1 MSTTGHAPTPQL
13 PGREVELATM
23 HTFLDARRANPGGVA
38 ALVLAGEPGIG
49 KSVLWET
56 AVSEATS
63 GQGAATVLTMN
74 AAHAESSWSFT
85 GLTDLLDTVA
95 DEVIPEL
102 PAPLGMAL
110 EVALL
115 RRTPTDAEP
124 ARRAVS
130 FAALSALRVLVRR
143 GPLVIAIDDVQWL
156 DPASAEVLA
165 FALRRMTAEPVTL
178 LLAHRTETPLAVR
191 AVEESA
197 PGNLPRVNAVD
208 MIRACLPEHR
218 TTALAVGPL
227 TPSALSVLVTD
238 RLGVTL
244 PVRAARRLHQQT
256 GGNPLWVL
264 EIVRTALASHDRD
277 VLVGDRSILD
287 FATASG
293 TLTADVATRISTLP
307 GPARLV
313 LLVVAALAQPNPDL
327 VRRAVRM
334 LLAEEAFQ
342 PLGAAGTDSP
352 GALAAASVAG
362 VVKTTANRVRPT
374 HPLLGSVTLSLLRP
388 EHRQVLHKR
397 LAELVGD
404 PEQRARHL
412 AASAGT
418 EPNADVADAL
428 DTGAAAARSRSA
440 VWAAADLAELAVRLS
455 PTTDGTSAARRSAVL
470 AELLFAV
477 GEVEQARQWAQRVL
491 DNGET
496 GLPRVRAGLL
506 LASLVYWTQGSGPA
520 VRYAQQALTD
530 ARDDP
535 ASQARA
541 HTLIADLGDHPV
553 KVCREHA
560 ERALTVLDQLGPQ
573 AEPETRFL
581 ALTVLAGCEL
591 DERGQL
597 PPDTFE
603 LLEAAQNSG
612 ARPAVLDRAGTYR
625 GATLKNVDDITGSR
639 VALHA
644 MIGEAQAEGDEVA
657 LPNLFGHLALTE
669 YWAGRYA
676 IGMAAAEQG
685 LRAAAQLGVHPPSPY
700 LARAALGVH
709 TGDPQWARTHLPS
722 RIAACERVS
731 DRRGLIGYHAVLGA
745 ADLVEGKTAE
755 ALTRLR
761 TAYEIADD
769 LGFGLAGRRMRL
781 DGDLGE
787 ALVAAGELDEA
798 EDLGHELYFAG
809 ERALR
814 PSLQAV
820 ALRVQGLVAAAR
832 GDTSTAIDTL
842 GHAADLHHKA
852 DFPLERGRT
861 LLALGNTL
869 RRARAR
875 QKAEEA
881 LHQAQSCFA
890 ELGANPWRAMVAA
903 SLRRC
908 EGARPETLLTPTERR
923 VAELVATGSS
933 NREVAATLVVSVRT
947 VEGHLAAIYRK
958 LEVTGRTALTAKLAA
973 SQ

>member
-1 MSTTGHAPTPQL
+1 MSTTGHLPTPQL
-13 PGREVELATM
+13 PGREVELATI
-23 HTFLDARRANPGGVA
+23 HTFQESIGTNSAGVA

-49 KSVLWET
+49 KSVLWEV
-56 AVSEATS
+56 AVGGTEAT
-63 GQGAATVLTMN
+63 GATVLTMS

-95 DEVIPEL
+95 DDLIPQL
-102 PAPLGMAL
+102 PAPLGAAL

-115 RRTPTDAEP
+115 RRAPTDAEP
-124 ARRAVS
+124 GRRAVS
-130 FAALSALRVLVRR
+130 FAALSALRLLTRQ

-165 FALRRMTAEPVTL
+165 FALRRMAAEPVTL

-191 AVEESA
+191 ALEESA
-197 PGNLPRVNAVD
+197 PGNRPRVNSAD
-208 MIRACLPEHR
+208 LILGCLPDQR
-218 TTALAVGPL
+218 TTTLAVGPL
-227 TPSALSVLVTD
+227 APSALSALVAD

-313 LLVVAALAQPNPDL
+313 LLVVAALAAPNPDL
-327 VRRAVRM
+327 VRRAVRT

-342 PLGAAGTDSP
+342 PLGTPGTDSP
-352 GALAAASVAG
+352 AALAAASVAG

-374 HPLLGSVTLSLLRP
+374 HPLLGSVTLSLLRL

-412 AASAGT
+412 AASVGN
-418 EPNADVADAL
+418 EPNAAVAQAL
-428 DTGAAAARSRSA
+428 DDGAAAARSRSA

-455 PTTDGTSAARRSAVL
+455 PTADRGAVAGRSSLL

-491 DNGET
+491 DNADT

-506 LASLVYWTQGSGPA
+506 LASLVYWTEGSGPA
-520 VRYAQQALTD
+520 VRYARQALTD
-530 ARDDP
+530 AADDP

-560 ERALTVLDQLGPQ
+560 ERALAVLDQLDPT
-573 AEPETRFL
+573 AEPETRYL
-581 ALTVLAGCEL
+581 ALTVLSGCEL

-603 LLEAAQNSG
+603 LLEAAQQVGS
-612 ARPAVLDRAGTYR
+612 RPAVLDRAGTYR

-685 LRAAAQLGVHPPSPY
+685 LRAAALVGVHPPSPY

-709 TGDPQWARTHLPS
+709 TGDPEWARTHLPS

-745 ADLVEGKTAE
+745 ADLVDGRPADAVRQLRVAYQVAE
-755 ALTRLR
+755 
-761 TAYEIADD
+761 D
-769 LGFGLAGRRMRL
+769 LGFGLAGRRLRL

-787 ALVAAGELDEA
+787 ALVSVGELDEA
-798 EDLGHELYFAG
+798 EDLGHELFFAG

-820 ALRVQGLVAAAR
+820 ALRIQGLVAGAR
-832 GDTSTAIDTL
+832 GNTTTAIDTF
-842 GHAADLHHKA
+842 GHAIELHRKV

-875 QKAEEA
+875 QKAEDA
-881 LHQAQSCFA
+881 LRQARSCFT
-890 ELGANPWRAMVAA
+890 EIGAIPWRAMAAA
-903 SLRRC
+903 SLRDSG
-908 EGARPETLLTPTERR
+908 EVRPESVLTRTERR

-973 SQ
+973 P

>member
-1 MSTTGHAPTPQL
+1 MSTTTGHAPTARP
-13 PGREVELATM
+13 PGREVELATIG
-23 HTFLDARRANPGGVA
+23 TFLETTGTTAAGVS

-49 KSVLWET
+49 KSVLWES
-56 AVSEATS
+56 AVAQAAAT
-63 GQGAATVLTMN
+63 GATVLTTS

-85 GLTDLLDTVA
+85 GLTDLLDTIA
-95 DEVIPEL
+95 DEVLPEL
-102 PAPLGMAL
+102 PAPLRTAL

-115 RRTPTDAEP
+115 RRAPEAVEP
-124 ARRAVS
+124 GQRAVS
-130 FAALSALRVLVRR
+130 FAALSALRLLAGRTR
-143 GPLVIAIDDVQWL
+143 LVIAIDDVQWL
-156 DPASAEVLA
+156 DPASADVLA
-165 FALRRMTAEPVTL
+165 FAVRRLSVEPVTL

-191 AVEESA
+191 VVEENA
-197 PGNLPRVNAVD
+197 PGSRPKVNPAEK
-208 MIRACLPEHR
+208 IIGCLPDHR
-218 TTALAVGPL
+218 TTTLSVGPL
-227 TPSALSVLVTD
+227 APSALRALVTD

-264 EIVRTALASHDRD
+264 EIVRAALA
-277 VLVGDRSILD
+277 GDRSIVD
-287 FATASG
+287 VGTGSG
-293 TLTADVATRISTLP
+293 TLTSDLARRIETLP

-313 LLVVAALAQPNPDL
+313 LLVVAALAQPHPDV
-327 VRRAVRM
+327 VRRAVRT
-334 LLAEEAFQ
+334 LLAEDAFAS
-342 PLGAAGTDSP
+342 LGASGTDSP

-362 VVKTTANRVRPT
+362 VVTTTANRVRPT
-374 HPLLGSVTLSLLRP
+374 HPLLGSVTLSMLRP
-388 EHRQVLHKR
+388 EHRQVLHRR

-418 EPNADVADAL
+418 QPDAAVAAAL

-440 VWAAADLAELAVRLS
+440 AWAAADLAELAVRLS
-455 PTTDGTSAARRSAVL
+455 PTSDRAAATRRSAVL

-477 GEVEQARQWAQRVL
+477 GEVEQARQWARRVL
-491 DNGET
+491 DNTET

-506 LASLVYWTQGSGPA
+506 LASLVYWTEGSGPA
-520 VRYAQQALTD
+520 VDYAQRALAD
-530 ARDDP
+530 AGDDLP
-535 ASQARA
+535 SQARA

-560 ERALTVLDQLGPQ
+560 ERALTVLDELGPQ

-581 ALTVLAGCEL
+581 VLTVLSGCEL

-612 ARPAVLDRAGTYR
+612 VQPGVLDRAGTYR
-625 GATLKNVDDITGSR
+625 GATLKNVDDINGSR
-639 VALHA
+639 LALHA

-657 LPNLFGHLALTE
+657 LPNLFGHLAMTE

-685 LRAAAQLGVHPPSPY
+685 LRAAALVGVHPPSPY
-700 LARAALGVH
+700 LARGALGVH
-709 TGDPQWARTHLPS
+709 TGDPEWARSQLPG

-745 ADLVEGKTAE
+745 ADLVDGRPAE
-755 ALTRLR
+755 AVRHLR
-761 TAYEIADD
+761 TAFDIADD

-787 ALVAAGELDEA
+787 ALVAIGELEEA
-798 EDLGHELYFAG
+798 EDLGHELFFAG

-820 ALRVQGLVAAAR
+820 AARIQGLVAAAR
-832 GDTSTAIDTL
+832 GNTSTAIQIL
-842 GHAADLHHKA
+842 GNAVDLHRKV

-875 QKAEEA
+875 QKAGEA
-881 LHQAQSCFA
+881 LRQAESCFA
-890 ELGANPWRAMVAA
+890 EIGATPWQRMAA
-903 SLRRC
+903 ESLRRST
-908 EGARPETLLTPTERR
+908 GARPDSVLTPTERR

-933 NREVAATLVVSVRT
+933 NREVAATLVISVRT

-958 LEVTGRTALTAKLAA
+958 LEVTGRTALTAHLFA
-973 SQ
+973 S

>member
-1 MSTTGHAPTPQL
+1 MSTKGHAPTPQL

-23 HTFLDARRANPGGVA
+23 HTFLDSTRVNAAGAA

-49 KSVLWET
+49 KSVLWEIG
-56 AVSEATS
+56 VGEAAGT
-63 GQGAATVLTMN
+63 GATVLTMN
-74 AAHAESSWSFT
+74 AAQAESSWSFT

-95 DEVIPEL
+95 DELIPEL
-102 PAPLGMAL
+102 PAPLGTAL

-130 FAALSALRVLVRR
+130 FAALSALRLLAKR

-165 FALRRMTAEPVTL
+165 FALRRLTTEPVTL

-191 AVEESA
+191 DLEESA
-197 PGNLPRVNAVD
+197 PGNRPRLNSAEV
-208 MIRACLPEHR
+208 IIGCLPDQR
-218 TTALAVGPL
+218 TTTLAVGPL
-227 TPSALSVLVTD
+227 APSALSVLVAE

-264 EIVRTALASHDRD
+264 EIVRTALASHNRD

-293 TLTADVATRISTLP
+293 TLTADVATRIATLP

-334 LLAEEAFQ
+334 LLADEAFQ
-342 PLGAAGTDSP
+342 PLGAPGTDSP
-352 GALAAASVAG
+352 AALAAASVAG

-412 AASAGT
+412 AASVGT
-418 EPNADVADAL
+418 EPNATVADAL

-455 PTTDGTSAARRSAVL
+455 PTSDGAAADRRAAVL

-491 DNGET
+491 DNGES

-506 LASLVYWTQGSGPA
+506 LASLVYWTEGSGPA
-520 VRYAQQALTD
+520 VRYAQRALDD
-530 ARDDP
+530 ADDDL

-560 ERALTVLDQLGPQ
+560 ERALAALDQLGPQ

-581 ALTVLAGCEL
+581 ALTVLSGCEL

-625 GATLKNVDDITGSR
+625 GASLKNVDDIGGSR

-644 MIGEAQAEGDEVA
+644 AIGEARAEGDEVA

-685 LRAAAQLGVHPPSPY
+685 VRAAALVGVHPPSPY

-709 TGDPQWARTHLPS
+709 TGDPEWARTHLPS

-745 ADLVEGKTAE
+745 ADLVDGRPGDAV
-755 ALTRLR
+755 RQLR
-761 TAYEIADD
+761 TAYQIAED
-769 LGFGLAGRRMRL
+769 LGFGLAGRRLRL

-787 ALVAAGELDEA
+787 ALVAVGELDEA
-798 EDLGHELYFAG
+798 EELGHELYFAG
-809 ERALR
+809 ERSLR
-814 PSLQAV
+814 PSLQAL
-820 ALRVQGLVAAAR
+820 ALRVRGLVAAAR
-832 GDTSTAIDTL
+832 GNTSTAIDTL
-842 GHAADLHHKA
+842 GHALDLHHKV

-875 QKAEEA
+875 QKAEDV
-881 LHQAQSCFA
+881 LRQAQSCFA
-890 ELGANPWRAMVAA
+890 EIGATPWRDLAA
-903 SLRRC
+903 ESLRRSD
-908 EGARPETLLTPTERR
+908 GARPDSVLTPTERR

-973 SQ
+973 A

>member
-1 MSTTGHAPTPQL
+1 MSTTSHAPTTHP
-13 PGREVELATM
+13 PGREVELATIG
-23 HTFLDARRANPGGVA
+23 TFLETIGTGTAGVS

-49 KSVLWET
+49 KSVLWEQ
-56 AVSEATS
+56 AVARARTT
-63 GQGAATVLTMN
+63 GATVLTMS
-74 AAHAESSWSFT
+74 AAQAESSWSFT

-95 DEVIPEL
+95 DEVIPKL

-115 RRTPTDAEP
+115 RRAPEASEP
-124 ARRAVS
+124 GRRAVS
-130 FAALSALRVLVRR
+130 FAALSALRLLAKRER
-143 GPLVIAIDDVQWL
+143 LVIAIDDLQWL

-165 FALRRMTAEPVTL
+165 FALRRLNTEPVTL

-191 AVEESA
+191 AVEDSA
-197 PGNLPRVNAVD
+197 PGNRAKVNSAEEIID
-208 MIRACLPEHR
+208 CLPDHR
-218 TTALAVGPL
+218 TTTLSVGPL
-227 TPSALSVLVTD
+227 APSALSALVAD
-238 RLGVTL
+238 RLGVAL

-264 EIVRTALASHDRD
+264 EIVRTALA
-277 VLVGDRSILD
+277 GDRSIVD
-287 FATASG
+287 VASASG
-293 TLTADVATRISTLP
+293 TLTSDVASRIATLP

-334 LLAEEAFQ
+334 LLAEEAFAG
-342 PLGAAGTDSP
+342 LGTARADSP
-352 GALAAASVAG
+352 PAALAAASVAG
-362 VVKTTANRVRPT
+362 VVKTTANRMRPT
-374 HPLLGSVTLSLLRP
+374 HPLLGSVTLAMLAP
-388 EHRQVLHKR
+388 EHRQVLHRR
-397 LAELVGD
+397 LAEVVGD

-418 EPNADVADAL
+418 EPDAAVADAL

-440 VWAAADLAELAVRLS
+440 AWAAADLAELAVRLS
-455 PTTDGTSAARRSAVL
+455 PTSDRQAAARRFAVL

-491 DNGET
+491 DHAET

-506 LASLVYWTQGSGPA
+506 LASLVYWTEGSGPA
-520 VRYAQQALTD
+520 VRYAQRALAD
-530 ARDDP
+530 AADDLP
-535 ASQARA
+535 SQARA

-560 ERALTVLDQLGPQ
+560 ERALTVLDKLEPK

-612 ARPAVLDRAGTYR
+612 ARPAVLDRVGTYR
-625 GATLKNVDDITGSR
+625 GAMRKNVDDINGSR
-639 VALHA
+639 LALHA

-657 LPNLFGHLALTE
+657 LPNLFGHLAMTE

-676 IGMAAAEQG
+676 IGLAAADQG
-685 LRAAAQLGVHPPSPY
+685 LRAAALVGVHPPTPY
-700 LARAALGVH
+700 LARGALGVH
-709 TGDPQWARTHLPS
+709 TGDPEWARSHLPG
-722 RIAACERVS
+722 RIAGCERVS
-731 DRRGLIGYHAVLGA
+731 DRRGLIGYHAILGA
-745 ADLVEGKTAE
+745 ADLVDGRPAD
-755 ALTRLR
+755 AVRQLR
-761 TAYEIADD
+761 IAFDIADD
-769 LGFGLAGRRMRL
+769 LGFSLAGRRMRL

-787 ALVAAGELDEA
+787 ALVGIGELDEA
-798 EDLGHELYFAG
+798 EDLGHELFFAG
-809 ERALR
+809 ERAQR

-820 ALRVQGLVAAAR
+820 ALRIQGLVEAAR
-832 GDTSTAIDTL
+832 GNTSTAIDAL
-842 GHAADLHHKA
+842 GHAVDLHDKV

-881 LHQAQSCFA
+881 LRQAESCFA
-890 ELGANPWRAMVAA
+890 EIGATPWRTMAA
-903 SLRRC
+903 GSLRSSS
-908 EGARPETLLTPTERR
+908 GARADSVLTPTERR

-958 LEVTGRTALTAKLAA
+958 LEVTGRTALTAHLVA
-973 SQ
+973 S